1 MLITAEDY
9 SDITDHI
16 WISNL
21 GTDLHAVVVLW
32 ALGNVGFE
40 ANKDVNAVINLDRR
54 LSVRLS

>member
-9 SDITDHI
+9 SDITDRI

-21 GTDLHAVVVLW
+21 GNDLHAVVAFW

-40 ANKDVNAVINLDRR
+40 ANKDVNAVINLDHRR
-54 LSVRLS
+54 SVRLC

>member
-9 SDITDHI
+9 SDITDRI

-21 GTDLHAVVVLW
+21 GNDLHAVVVFW

-40 ANKDVNAVINLDRR
+40 TNKDVNAVINLDHRR
-54 LSVRLS
+54 SVRLC

>member
-1 MLITAEDY
+1 MLITVEDY

-21 GTDLHAVVVLW
+21 GNDLHAVVVFW

-40 ANKDVNAVINLDRR
+40 TNKDVNAVINLDHRR
-54 LSVRLS
+54 SVRLS

>member
-9 SDITDHI
+9 SDITDRI

-21 GTDLHAVVVLW
+21 GNDLHAVVVFW

-40 ANKDVNAVINLDRR
+40 TNKDVNAVINLDHRR
-54 LSVRLS
+54 SVRLS

>member
-16 WISNL
+16 WISDL
-21 GTDLHAVVVLW
+21 GNDLHAVVALW

-40 ANKDVNAVINLDRR
+40 TSKDVNAFINLDRR
-54 LSVRLS
+54 RSVRSS